1 MAHLLLNLYRVPDD
15 EAADVRRLLDEH
27 RIPWYETQP
36 SPWGISHGGIWITED
51 RDVAEARRVFDRYQA
66 ERSARVRAEYA
77 TAREA
82 GTAPTFVDMLRAHPL
97 YVLLTLL
104 AALLVL
110 LLSALPIIWLL
121 IM

>member
-36 SPWGISHGGIWITED
+36 SPWGISHGGIWVAED
-51 RDVAEARRVFDRYQA
+51 RDVAEARRLFHEYQA

-77 TAREA
+77 AAREA
-82 GTAPTFVDMLRAHPL
+82 GTAPTFVGVLRANPL
-97 YVLLTLL
+97 YVIL
-104 AALLVL
+104 ALVAIVLVL
-110 LLSALPIIWLL
+110 LLSALPVWLL
-121 IM
+121 LA